1 MKAIVAPRDIFGQTL
16 LEIGAVNERLF
27 VVNADLSGATKTDK
41 FRARFGERFINVGI
55 SEQNM
60 AGVAAGLARVGFI
73 PVMSTFACFAPGRCY
88 DQIRQSIAY
97 TNLNV
102 KIASTHPGLS
112 VGVDGATHQSLD
124 DLALM
129 RALPNMTVLAP
140 SDQVETRKAVLKAV
154 EHKGPVY
161 LRIGRMGCPVFFRED
176 TEFEIGKAYVL
187 KEGTDVTLIAHGS
200 KVGVIYE
207 AALLLEKKGV
217 QARVVDMPTLKPIDE
232 ATIIRSAQETKII
245 VTAEDHFLYGGLYSA
260 VCEVV
265 AGLTPVRGI
274 AVRDRFGESGAPEEL
289 FKKYGLTAEKV
300 VEEVIHVFNKSEDGV
315 IGVS

>member
-16 LEIGAVNERLF
+16 MEIGAVNERLF

-60 AGVAAGLARVGFI
+60 AGVAA
-73 PVMSTFACFAPGRCY
+73 
-88 DQIRQSIAY
+88 
-97 TNLNV
+97 
-102 KIASTHPGLS
+102 
-112 VGVDGATHQSLD
+112 GATHQSLD

-200 KVGVIYE
+200 MVGVIYE

-232 ATIIRSAQETKII
+232 ATIIRSAQETKVI

-300 VEEVIHVFNKSEDGV
+300 VEEVIHVFNKSGV
-315 IGVS
+315 V

>member
-1 MKAIVAPRDIFGQTL
+1 MHKLVAPRDVFGSTL
-16 LEIGAVNERLF
+16 VEIGRVNERLF
-27 VVNADLSGATKTDK
+27 VVNADLSAATKTDK
-41 FRARFGERFINVGI
+41 FSIEFPDRFINVGI
-55 SEQNM
+55 CEQNM

-102 KIASTHPGLS
+102 KIASTHPGLA

-140 SDQVETRKAVLKAV
+140 SDQVQTRKAVLKAV
-154 EHKGPVY
+154 EHEGPVY
-161 LRIGRMGCPVFFRED
+161 LRIGRMECPVFFGEEM
-176 TEFEIGKAYVL
+176 EFEIGKAYVL
-187 KEGTDVTLIAHGS
+187 REGTDVTLIAHGS
-200 KVGVIYE
+200 MVGVIYE
-207 AALLLEKKGV
+207 AAQILAEKGI
-217 QARVVDMPTLKPIDE
+217 QARVIDMPSIKPLDRE
-232 ATIIRSAQETKII
+232 AIRQAAEETKAI

-265 AGLTPVRGI
+265 AGLVPVRGV
-274 AVRDRFGESGAPEEL
+274 AVRDRFGESGTAAEL
-289 FKKYGLTAEKV
+289 YEKYGLTSDNVVAE
-300 VEEVIHVFNKSEDGV
+300 VFHALA
-315 IGVS
+315 